1 MGKETRNE
9 NGMRNEV
16 ERFRLQETRRE
27 KNSKTEGSQNCNE
40 QIQKFRYNEKLFY
53 FQKPSDTNYTQ
64 LMLVLNCLIEVAL
77 LN

>member
-1 MGKETRNE
+1 MRNETRNE
-9 NGMRNEV
+9 NGTRNGV

-40 QIQKFRYNEKLFY
+40 QIQKFRYNEQIFY
-53 FQKPSDTNYTQ
+53 FQKSSATNYTQ